1 MKKYISIDIGGTAIK
16 YGIVSEDAEVLLK
29 KEMKTEA
36 QKGGPAILDKVI
48 GIVEALKEEADAGV
62 CISTAGMVDIEKG
75 EIFYSAPLIPNYIGT
90 AFKKTVEERFGIP
103 CEVENDVNCAGLAEY
118 KAGAAAGSK
127 AAVMLTIGTG
137 IGGCILLNGEVFH
150 GFSNSA
156 CEVGYMHMDDSDFQ
170 TLGAASILTKKV
182 AAWKGEPAENWSGY
196 RIFEEAKKGDKSCPE
211 LRKLHQQ
218 RLREDLERY
227 ATSKEELVQII
238 SEELKLR
245 IEGGELKETSG
256 PRTEDMHSVR
266 IIGINRRVI
275 EWAKSVFMITAIS
288 QNGKLDTV
296 SVLYMNY
303 KMIEDVIVASGFR
316 PTRQQLFR
324 QYVNILVTSLM
335 TFVASEVFRDMGSVA
350 PFGSLADQSSDA
362 ASDIDVSDAAADG
375 ADVDVDLDDIG
386 DTVSGDTGF
395 LSILSNV
402 KIPGVVIGSIC
413 DGIVNSLMTLR
424 IGYVTR
430 NYLIDGMN
438 SLNGIKAKRK
448 AKRAAVKEAL
458 KSLPKVVV
466 VGTSFVGKGAMNII
480 LNIIGGKKVKET
492 NEANVAD

>member
-182 AAWKGEPAENWSGY
+182 AAWKGEPAEN
-196 RIFEEAKKGDKSCPE
+196 CP
-211 LRKLHQQ
+211 
-218 RLREDLERY
+218 
-227 ATSKEELVQII
+227 AC
-238 SEELKLR
+238 
-245 IEGGELKETSG
+245 
-256 PRTEDMHSVR
+256 
-266 IIGINRRVI
+266 
-275 EWAKSVFMITAIS
+275 
-288 QNGKLDTV
+288 
-296 SVLYMNY
+296 
-303 KMIEDVIVASGFR
+303 
-316 PTRQQLFR
+316 
-324 QYVNILVTSLM
+324 
-335 TFVASEVFRDMGSVA
+335 
-350 PFGSLADQSSDA
+350 
-362 ASDIDVSDAAADG
+362 
-375 ADVDVDLDDIG
+375 
-386 DTVSGDTGF
+386 
-395 LSILSNV
+395 
-402 KIPGVVIGSIC
+402 GSIQ
-413 DGIVNSLMTLR
+413 VSH
-424 IGYVTR
+424 
-430 NYLIDGMN
+430 
-438 SLNGIKAKRK
+438 
-448 AKRAAVKEAL
+448 
-458 KSLPKVVV
+458 LPKTRTMPVC
-466 VGTSFVGKGAMNII
+466 
-480 LNIIGGKKVKET
+480 
-492 NEANVAD
+492 

>member
-150 GFSNSA
+150 GFS
-156 CEVGYMHMDDSDFQ
+156 SDFQ

-196 RIFEEAKKGDKSCPE
+196 RIFEEAKKGDKICNRAIDEMTDVLGKGIANICYVVNPE
-211 LRKLHQQ
+211 
-218 RLREDLERY
+218 
-227 ATSKEELVQII
+227 
-238 SEELKLR
+238 
-245 IEGGELKETSG
+245 
-256 PRTEDMHSVR
+256 
-266 IIGINRRVI
+266 
-275 EWAKSVFMITAIS
+275 
-288 QNGKLDTV
+288 
-296 SVLYMNY
+296 
-303 KMIEDVIVASGFR
+303 
-316 PTRQQLFR
+316 
-324 QYVNILVTSLM
+324 
-335 TFVASEVFRDMGSVA
+335 
-350 PFGSLADQSSDA
+350 
-362 ASDIDVSDAAADG
+362 
-375 ADVDVDLDDIG
+375 
-386 DTVSGDTGF
+386 
-395 LSILSNV
+395 
-402 KIPGVVIGSIC
+402 
-413 DGIVNSLMTLR
+413 
-424 IGYVTR
+424 
-430 NYLIDGMN
+430 
-438 SLNGIKAKRK
+438 
-448 AKRAAVKEAL
+448 
-458 KSLPKVVV
+458 VVV
-466 VGTSFVGKGAMNII
+466 LGGGIMAQEAFLKDKIEKAVEKYLVSSMWEHTSIAFAKNQNNAGMLGAFYHFQ
-480 LNIIGGKKVKET
+480 GRH
-492 NEANVAD
+492 A